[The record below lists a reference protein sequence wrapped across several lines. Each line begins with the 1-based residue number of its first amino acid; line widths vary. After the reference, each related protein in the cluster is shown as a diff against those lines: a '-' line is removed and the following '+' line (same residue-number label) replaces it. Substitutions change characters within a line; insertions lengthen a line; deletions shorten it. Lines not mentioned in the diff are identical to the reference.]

1 MKELIEIFKTLSDE
15 TILRILKLLE
25 DGELC
30 VYDIVAALDTIQ
42 PKISFHLGGLK
53 EAKLINQNLSYSKII
68 SIFKQ
73 ILLFLVINLLF
84 VGMPAYGFEAI
95 IHEDTGICL
104 QGNEHAA
111 ECEDPEVENKSKM
124 QDEEK
129 IIKNLDQKSQN
140 KGIKKTLD
148 KIPQESSIE
157 DKKIVVYFFWGNGCP
172 HCEAEKIFLDK
183 MKKSYRNIE
192 IKDFEVWYN
201 KENAE
206 LMIKMA
212 KAYKIEASGVPILFV
227 DRKAFVGF
235 SEQSK
240 KEITDAIKNC
250 LLNKCIDPLLIIS
263 DNISKKELQLPP
275 ETSKKQELEC
285 KEKSKTV
292 YIPWIGNLDASEM
305 SLPAIT
311 IVIAGLDSF
320 NPCAFFVLFSL
331 LGLLIHAR
339 SRSKMLVIGGV
350 FVFFSAFIY
359 FLFMAAWL
367 NLFLFMGQVGLITKT
382 AGATALFI
390 ATINIKDFF
399 IFKKGISLTIPD
411 KAKPKLFD
419 RMRKL
424 LKTTSFLSILIGT
437 SVLAIAANSYEL
449 LCTAGFPMVFTRI
462 LTLNNLTNYKYYMY
476 LILYNVIY
484 VIPLL
489 IIVLIFTVTLGKR
502 NLTEWQGRILKLVS
516 GMMML
521 GLGSVLLFKPSILNN
536 AFVAIL
542 LLFGSIALS
551 SIIVFITKR
560 IEKST

>member
-1 MKELIEIFKTLSDE
+1 MLQNKLYGLIHQN
-15 TILRILKLLE
+15 
-25 DGELC
+25 
-30 VYDIVAALDTIQ
+30 VM
-42 PKISFHLGGLK
+42 
-53 EAKLINQNLSYSKII
+53 INQYLSYSKII
-68 SIFKQ
+68 SIFRQ

-84 VGMPAYGFEAI
+84 IDIPTYGFEAI
-95 IHEDTGICL
+95 IHEDTGICP
-104 QGNEHAA
+104 QGNKDSA
-111 ECEDPEVENKSKM
+111 ECEDPKAENNSTMLNK
-124 QDEEK
+124 EK
-129 IIKNLDQKSQN
+129 FITNLEQKSQN
-140 KGIKKTLD
+140 KGIKKSLN
-148 KIPQESSIE
+148 KIPQESPVE
-157 DKKIVVYFFWGNGCP
+157 EKKIIVYFFWGNGCP
-172 HCEAEKIFLDK
+172 HCEAEKIFLDE
-183 MKKSYRNIE
+183 MKKRYRSIE

-212 KAYKIEASGVPILFV
+212 KAYEIEASGVPILFV

-250 LLNKCIDPLLIIS
+250 LLNKCIDPFLIVS
-263 DNISKKELQLPP
+263 GNIPKEELQPSSKTSKKE
-275 ETSKKQELEC
+275 ELEC

-292 YIPWIGNLDASEM
+292 YIPWIGNLDVSEM

-339 SRSKMLVIGGV
+339 SRTKMLVIGGI

-367 NLFLFMGQVGLITKT
+367 NLFLFMGQVGLITKIS
-382 AGATALFI
+382 GAIAIFI

-411 KAKPKLFD
+411 TAKPKLFD

-489 IIVLIFTVTLGKR
+489 IIVFIFTLTLGKR

-521 GLGSVLLFKPSILNN
+521 GLGSVLLLKPSILNN
-536 AFVAIL
+536 ALVAVL

-551 SIIVFITKR
+551 STIVFITKR